1 MPPEANAT
9 RLRLLSLALD
19 DALAREDLDEAFSLL
34 AQREECINAMHQA
47 GVTLPADELK
57 ELVALNERLAHRLR
71 AGQSRMANTAREQAK
86 AVQAVKAYSS
96 R

>member
-1 MPPEANAT
+1 MPPEAG

-19 DALAREDLDEAFSLL
+19 DALAREDLDEAFLL
-34 AQREECINAMHQA
+34 LNQREECIAAMQAA

-57 ELVALNERLAHRLR
+57 ELVALNDRLTHRLR
-71 AGQSRMANTAREQAK
+71 AGQSRMAEAAREQAR
-86 AVQAVKAYSS
+86 AVQAVKAYS